1 MKLIASQKE
10 VQIVEKVNRLWVSSV
25 DLADHFGKEHKN
37 VLRKIQSLG
46 CSKKFTQLNFA
57 PSEYKDSTGRT
68 LPSYDIT
75 RDGFTILIMGFTGRA
90 AMAWKEKYI
99 AAFNAME
106 RALKSGQAYLPPP
119 EDEGEDLFYI
129 MSLNADKKSPFV
141 TWWKPDDRGYT
152 HYLNQAGKYT
162 AEQIESAQSYYN
174 NRKYD
179 VPIPCDAAE
188 DVGEVIVPRDG
199 NLVMKL
205 LNISDRRWR

>member
-1 MKLIASQKE
+1 MKLIAGQKE
-10 VQIVEKVNRLWVSSV
+10 IQIVEKVNQLWVSSI
-25 DLADHFGKEHKN
+25 DLAEHFGKRHQD
-37 VLRKIQSLG
+37 VLRKIQNLG
-46 CSKKFTQLNFA
+46 CSKKFNERNFA
-57 PSEYKDSTGRT
+57 PVEYQDAKGEMR
-68 LPSYDIT
+68 PAYDLT
-75 RDGFTILIMGFTGRA
+75 RDGFTILAMSFTGKP

-106 RALKSGQAYLPPP
+106 RALKTGAPYLPPP

-152 HYLNQAGKYT
+152 HYLNQAGKYS
-162 AEQIESAQSYYN
+162 AEQVEANPSYYN
-174 NRKYD
+174 NRRYD
-179 VPIPCDAAE
+179 VPIPCECANQ
-188 DVGEVIVPRDG
+188 VGEVIVPRDG